1 MGDQEEMCLRAEQNA
16 LLGERGWGGDGDG
29 DQTQGYRICI

>member
-16 LLGERGWGGDGDG
+16 LLGERGWGGDGDMEIS
-29 DQTQGYRICI
+29 DTRI